1 VPVFLLAVPTKLLPS
16 AAIMRLLSLEN
27 AMPRNKP
34 LMVLTRHWK
43 SSPVLPMFRVHPLAS
58 DPGFRRERL
67 NVRG

>member
-1 VPVFLLAVPTKLLPS
+1 VPAFLLAVPVKLLPA

-43 SSPVLPMFRVHPLAS
+43 SIPVLPMFRADLLAS
-58 DPGFRRERL
+58 DPGFRRARL
-67 NVRG
+67 NLRG